1 MKQLFLT
8 MVFAAAIELPGTNAV
23 AAGQQ
28 DDASSHRQ
36 SGTIIVVAEGS
47 RDRHGV
53 ATNRIVDEVTAALG
67 RWQSVQVLRF
77 DAEPTLQNENTVE
90 GVNRDLVVV
99 TPRMPL
105 RDVVE
110 KGLLALITIPGP
122 RTMIII
128 GHDQLYPSIV
138 SADRLWELARQWNVQ
153 VHTIYVGSNDKET
166 GVRRLGRRMKNAF
179 KQDPKEPRESARDT
193 RRFLHL
199 MANVTGGEACV
210 ANDEATG
217 IAAAN
222 AIATEIL
229 KRPDGDAELN
239 SRSECIPWLAELAEN
254 KSSAARQ

>member
-8 MVFAAAIELPGTNAV
+8 MLFAAAIELPGTNAV

-47 RDRHGV
+47 QDRHGV
-53 ATNRIVDEVTAALG
+53 ATNRIVDDVTAALG

-105 RDVVE
+105 KDVVE

-122 RTMIII
+122 RTMIIV
-128 GHDQLYPSIV
+128 GHDQFYPSIV
-138 SADRLWELARQWNVQ
+138 SADRLWELARQWNIQ
-153 VHTIYVGSNDKET
+153 VHTIYVGSDDKET
-166 GVRRLGRRMKNAF
+166 RVRRLGRRMKNAF

-199 MANVTGGEACV
+199 MADVTGGEACV

-217 IAAAN
+217 IAAAH
-222 AIATEIL
+222 AIATEIR
-229 KRPDGDAELN
+229 KRRDRDAELN
-239 SRSECIPWLAELAEN
+239 SRSECIPWLAEFSEN